1 MEKRMKD
8 FKSGF
13 AALVGRP
20 NVGKSTLLNKAVGQ
34 KVTITSDKPQ
44 TTRNQLRGILTSPNY
59 QIVWVDTP
67 GLHRPLHQ
75 LGSKMVKT
83 AQGALSQVDVVL
95 WVLDAAAGFKPA
107 DRKVAEILSQI
118 KQPLFVV
125 WNKIDLLA
133 GDQEALVVPEQ
144 IHPRK
149 VLRVSAVSG
158 AGVPDLID
166 SLVAEL
172 PNGPVYYPPEMITD
186 HPERFLVAE
195 YIREQVL
202 NQTEEEIPH
211 SVAVQI
217 DEFAKRPNGQV
228 YIEAV
233 IYVERD
239 SQKGII
245 IGAKGSRL
253 KAIGA
258 GARVEIEALLEAPVY
273 LNLWVKVRKNW
284 RNNDQTLQEFGYGKV
299 GE

>member
-1 MEKRMKD
+1 MKD

-13 AALVGRP
+13 VALVGRP

-34 KVTITSDKPQ
+34 KITITSDKPQ
-44 TTRNQLRGILTSPNY
+44 TTRNQLRGILTGPNY

-75 LGSKMVKT
+75 LGAKMVKT

-125 WNKIDLLA
+125 WNKIDLLT
-133 GDQEALVVPEQ
+133 GDQGPLVEPEE
-144 IHPRK
+144 IEPRK

-158 AGVPDLID
+158 AGVSDLID

-172 PNGPVYYPPEMITD
+172 PNGPAYYPPEMVTD
-186 HPERFLVAE
+186 HPERFIVAE

-202 NQTEEEIPH
+202 NHTEEEIPH

-217 DEFAKRPNGQV
+217 NDFVNRPNGQV

-253 KAIGA
+253 KTIGA
-258 GARVEIEALLEAPVY
+258 AARVEIEALLDAPVY

-284 RNNDQTLQEFGYGKV
+284 RNNDKNLQEFGYGEV